1 MLIGLFINNSQAQS
15 YQYLKNKWLHDKTD
29 TGRINAGL
37 KLLSKYYKN
46 NNDSVYIEN
55 KYLFQIYNLSL
66 NAKYNYGIIE
76 ICLHLESSD
85 ILPVLHNTTTR
96 ITPKK
101 RPKRNTTVLFII

>member
-76 ICLHLESSD
+76 SVYRQTKVDFLLRSVS
-85 ILPVLHNTTTR
+85 N
-96 ITPKK
+96 
-101 RPKRNTTVLFII
+101 